1 MADRPVSIAEQE
13 ARLAAH
19 AAGIVTLAD
28 RRLHILAKEGGS
40 FEDAVRF
47 VDEAVLALDR
57 LSRRADCTDLANGRL
72 VDWRDCLGSYLHAAR
87 ALADVRIDSGVA
99 NHLLQR
105 GLDDVASAI
114 KVVRWERVLTRR

>member
-1 MADRPVSIAEQE
+1 MARQPVTIAEQE

-19 AAGIVTLAD
+19 AASIVTLAD
-28 RRLHILAKEGGS
+28 RRLRVLAKDGGS
-40 FEDAVRF
+40 FEDALRF
-47 VDEAVLALDR
+47 VEQAVLALDH
-57 LSRRADCTDLANGRL
+57 LSRRADCTDLANSRL
-72 VDWRDCLGSYLHAAR
+72 VDWRDRLGSYLHAAR

-105 GLDDVASAI
+105 GIDDVASAI